1 MQCLKRCETDPCCVR
16 LNKVTLIHEGKTKEE
31 NNGNV
36 IFQCKIHGSA
46 GKYGDGEGGE
56 ASFRMPDPFLL

>member
-1 MQCLKRCETDPCCVR
+1 MLEEMWDRSLLCETQQ
-16 LNKVTLIHEGKTKEE
+16 GKSHVNEEKTEEE
-31 NNGNV
+31 NNGYV
-36 IFQCKIHGSA
+36 VFWWKIHGSA